1 LKKVDEKGRKFENID
16 EKGKKLQQNNGKKM
30 YFWRI

>member
-16 EKGKKLQQNNGKKM
+16 EKEKKLQQNNGKKM